1 MIFVNFKTYEAGT
14 GANVFGLISSLEEV
28 SEITGVKIVP
38 VVQATDIKEVSAG
51 SKLEIWAQRIDPV
64 TYGAHTGAI
73 LPEAVVEDGAAGV
86 FINHSENRC
95 RGVEEIKQIVERANE
110 VGLKTLIFA
119 GSVNELR
126 DYLSLNP
133 TYIAYEPPEFIGRSD
148 ISVATAKQ
156 GIIASAFELSK
167 WAGVPLVVG
176 AGVHSREDVRKCL
189 ELGAVGVAVAKD
201 ILMAQDPE
209 AEVLDLAEG
218 FK

>member
-1 MIFVNFKTYEAGT
+1 MT
-14 GANVFGLISSLEEV
+14 
-28 SEITGVKIVP
+28 VKITTP
-38 VVQATDIKEVSAG
+38 LSSHRVQGTIQIFHF
-51 SKLEIWAQRIDPV
+51 L
-64 TYGAHTGAI
+64 
-73 LPEAVVEDGAAGV
+73 LPHIQHHD
-86 FINHSENRC
+86 FH
-95 RGVEEIKQIVERANE
+95 
-110 VGLKTLIFA
+110 L
-119 GSVNELR
+119 